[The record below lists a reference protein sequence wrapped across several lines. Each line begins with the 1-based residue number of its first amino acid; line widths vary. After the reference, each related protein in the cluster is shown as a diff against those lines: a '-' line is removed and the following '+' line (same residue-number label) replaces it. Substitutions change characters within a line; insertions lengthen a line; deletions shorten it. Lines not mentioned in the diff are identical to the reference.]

1 MNNKFKLKKG
11 DEVIVLAGKDKGK
24 TGKITKIIPKKMQAI
39 VSEINKVKKMNTKK
53 MSKIRNKA
61 KAILVEWLKTLLN
74 EEEQKKVNV
83 KNVLTLLPN
92 QTHYWQNTTLK
103 LQPWSYKWVV
113 KKLKKDSELTY
124 DDLNNML
131 QPTEKQIRRQKMIR
145 IPCHFLSSYG

>member
-1 MNNKFKLKKG
+1 
-11 DEVIVLAGKDKGK
+11 
-24 TGKITKIIPKKMQAI
+24 
-39 VSEINKVKKMNTKK
+39 MNTKK

-61 KAILVEWLKTLLN
+61 KAILVEWLKTLLS

-83 KNVLTLLPN
+83 KNILTLLPN
-92 QTHYWQNTTLK
+92 QTHYWQDTTLK

-131 QPTEKQIRRQKMIR
+131 QPTEKQIRRQKMIEQG
-145 IPCHFLSSYG
+145 PL